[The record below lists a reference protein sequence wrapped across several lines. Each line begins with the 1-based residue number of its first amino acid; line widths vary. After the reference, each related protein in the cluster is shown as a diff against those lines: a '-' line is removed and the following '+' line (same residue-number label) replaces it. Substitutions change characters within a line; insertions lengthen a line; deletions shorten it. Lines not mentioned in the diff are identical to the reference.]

1 MSTSMFNSARLS
13 AAATFNT
20 VGTAAHLINDS
31 LNAASLG
38 MDMLTANL
46 KTAHSA
52 ATQNLEDKIAVA
64 KAKDLSLMEQEF
76 GSFLQ
81 EQASKYEGDDNA
93 QHYLG
98 AAITQIAEMRAARKD
113 K

>member
-1 MSTSMFNSARLS
+1 MTTSMFNSARLS

-20 VGTAAHLINDS
+20 VGTAAHLVNDT

-52 ATQNLEDKIAVA
+52 ATQNLEGKIDVA
-64 KAKDLSLMEQEF
+64 RAKDKLLLEQEF
-76 GSFLQ
+76 GQFLQ
-81 EQASKYEGDDNA
+81 EQAAKYEGDPNA
-93 QHYLG
+93 QHYLN
-98 AAITQIAEMRAARKD
+98 AAIEQIADMAAARKD